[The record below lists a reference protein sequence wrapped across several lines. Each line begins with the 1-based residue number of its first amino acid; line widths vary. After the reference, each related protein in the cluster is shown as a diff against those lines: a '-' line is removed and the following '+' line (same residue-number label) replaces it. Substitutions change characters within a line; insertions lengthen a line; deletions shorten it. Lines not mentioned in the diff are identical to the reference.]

1 MNRNSIDYRPFEP
14 PLPPGR
20 ARALPWASVLGGSA
34 MTAVVPVVA
43 SLPLMPPLGLI
54 LLLTWRLLARFS
66 LRPWA
71 AAPLGLF
78 DDLVSGQPMGSAVLL
93 WSLCFIAIELIEQR
107 LVFRDF
113 WQDWLIA
120 SGAIAFC
127 LTAGRWL
134 ALPLGAHV
142 DTVLVA
148 QIMSSAMLFP
158 LTARGV
164 AWIDR
169 KRGTAPV

>member
-1 MNRNSIDYRPFEP
+1 M
-14 PLPPGR
+14 
-20 ARALPWASVLGGSA
+20 
-34 MTAVVPVVA
+34 
-43 SLPLMPPLGLI
+43 
-54 LLLTWRLLARFS
+54 
-66 LRPWA
+66 
-71 AAPLGLF
+71 
-78 DDLVSGQPMGSAVLL
+78 L

-127 LTAGRWL
+127 LTAGRWI

-169 KRGTAPV
+169 KRGTGPA